1 MTSETLTGAVMPTQG
16 LISTLPS
23 IRGLDSQSMG
33 PWEQGGPNGLAAC
46 IAGRLPWSQ
55 KCLGI
60 RSENYH
66 LLGLIRAQR
75 RPSRVSRACRTIGM
89 RRLVEL
95 WGICEWTG
103 GSFRT
108 VHKGSTVGWV
118 DGVDV

>member
-1 MTSETLTGAVMPTQG
+1 MTSETLTGAVMPAQG

-33 PWEQGGPNGLAAC
+33 PREQGPNRLVAC

-60 RSENYH
+60 RSENCH
-66 LLGLIRAQR
+66 SPGLIRAQR
-75 RPSRVSRACRTIGM
+75 RPSRVSRACRTIDM

-103 GSFRT
+103 NPFAGFIR
-108 VHKGSTVGWV
+108 VRRWVG
-118 DGVDV
+118 